1 MSEPTSVSW
10 ILMLVLILLVFG
22 AIAAIIWRSWIVGTI
37 VLVLVLV
44 IGALYTVRSSV
55 SPAPSV
61 WITGE
66 KPKPAIELWEPT
78 AEELQTADVF
88 PSLEDAATS
97 LAQQLCKEVSDG
109 KLGQA
114 PVTHIHIVTTDK
126 DGIGSSIDSVFRQ
139 SNTGAEIVVD
149 NVPDTD
155 PRALMITAKV
165 EGADNKSKKLVLSA
179 SRNNEHRQA
188 DARVTN
194 KLWVNHLDEFQGKN
208 SMQLWM
214 SAWSSLP
221 TKSSESARQ
230 QARQD
235 AARKMI
241 PLVRSK
247 FIELSNPNTVD
258 DRWLRD
264 RLERDIS
271 RFTKEEFVQRMT
283 LPYSGEVY
291 RVGLL
296 LDVSP
301 HKLDLLQGTLLR
313 EQRHSADGIRRFG
326 GGIGGLAVLICLVYL
341 FLNRAT
347 RGYFQMN
354 LRLAAFL
361 VLIAGVLL
369 IMLIT

>member
-1 MSEPTSVSW
+1 
-10 ILMLVLILLVFG
+10 MLVLILLVFG
-22 AIAAIIWRSWIVGTI
+22 AVAAIIWRSWIVGTI
-37 VLVLVLV
+37 VLVLLLV
-44 IGALYTVRSSV
+44 IGAMLFTVRASV
-55 SPAPSV
+55 SPAPSMV
-61 WITGE
+61 ITSE
-66 KPKPAIELWEPT
+66 KSKPAIEPWEPN
-78 AEELQTADVF
+78 AEQLQTADVF

-97 LAQQLCKEVSDG
+97 LAQQLCKQVCDG
-109 KLGQA
+109 ALGQA

-126 DGIGSSIDSVFRQ
+126 DGIGSSIHSVFRQ
-139 SNTGAEIVVD
+139 TNSTAEIVVD
-149 NVPDTD
+149 DVHEPD
-155 PRALMITAKV
+155 PRALMITASV
-165 EGADNKSKKLVLSA
+165 EVAANKSKKLVLSA
-179 SRNNEHRQA
+179 GRNNENRQA
-188 DARVTN
+188 SARVTE
-194 KLWVNHLDEFQGKN
+194 KLWVNHPDEFQAQN
-208 SMQLWM
+208 NMQLWLN
-214 SAWSSLP
+214 AWSTVP
-221 TKSSESARQ
+221 AKSSESARQ
-230 QARQD
+230 QARQE
-235 AARKMI
+235 AARKMV

-247 FIELSNPNTVD
+247 FIELSNPNIVD

-301 HKLDLLQGTLLR
+301 NKLDVLQGSLIR
-313 EQRHSADGIRRFG
+313 EQRRGNDRIRRFG
-326 GGIGGLAVLICLVYL
+326 GGIVGLGVLICLVYL